1 MKKIINGRKYDTE
14 TAQMVGE
21 WSEGYRND
29 FSYIEEE
36 LYRKRTGEYFLYGY
50 GGPMSRYARQVAGG
64 NYSGGESI
72 VPLSYESA
80 RQWAEQ
86 HMDPDEYEAEFGEV
100 EEGGDVV
107 AVTVRISAAA
117 RAKLQRE
124 SSRTG
129 ESQADIVDRL
139 IMSM

>member
-14 TAQMVGE
+14 TAQLVGE

-29 FSYIEEE
+29 FAYIEET

-50 GGPMSRYARQVAGG
+50 GGPMSRYARRVAGG
-64 NYSGGESI
+64 NFAGGEEI
-72 VPLSYESA
+72 APMSYDEA
-80 RQWAEQ
+80 RMWAER
-86 HMDPDEYEAEFGEV
+86 HMDPDAYEEEFGEV
-100 EEGGDVV
+100 EEGGEAV